1 MTFERPWF
9 LLTLLALP
17 LLALLYVW
25 LQRRRSR
32 YPVSFTNLA
41 VLREVVGTRRP
52 WRRWVAPVLVLLA
65 LAALLVGVARPQVDG
80 MVPQDRATVVL
91 VLDVSRSMEARDVKP
106 NRIGAAKR
114 AIRLFL
120 DRAPDRLRV
129 GMVVFAGV
137 PQVASPPTTDH
148 EQVSVSLDNLGD
160 YATFGGTAIG
170 DALSMA
176 VDVGRD
182 AIQSDPEA
190 PAGERCER
198 EQARLD
204 PLPLR
209 RRAARGRAP
218 AAGGSA
224 AREGSRDAGLHVAL
238 GTPNGT
244 VAGGGGG
251 FFPFA
256 PERIPVP
263 PDTETLRA
271 IAETT
276 GGEFT
281 EARDAETVDNAYEKL
296 GSNLGRRRADKEVT
310 YVFLGVAC
318 GAARRRRCA
327 VGALVTA
334 PALARSGPQVL
345 DADVELAREPFR
357 DQRAMTRLG
366 VALDAEQRGRAVLR

>member
-17 LLALLYVW
+17 LLALLYVV
-25 LQRRRSR
+25 LQRRKTR

-41 VLREVVGTRRP
+41 VLREVGVRRP
-52 WRRWVAPVLVLLA
+52 WRRWIAPVLVLLA

-80 MVPQDRATVVL
+80 LVPQDRATVVL

-106 NRIGAAKR
+106 NRIGAAKK

-120 DRAPDRLRV
+120 DRAPDRLKV

-182 AIQSDPEA
+182 SLQQDGDPEA
-190 PAGERCER
+190 KPRAGANENKLVSILFLSDGA
-198 EQARLD
+198 Q
-204 PLPLR
+204 
-209 RRAARGRAP
+209 
-218 AAGGSA
+218 
-224 AREGSRDAGLHVAL
+224 REGVLQPLEGAQLAKEAGMPVYTVAL

-244 VAGGGGG
+244 VPGGGGG

-263 PDTETLRA
+263 PDTQTLRA

-296 GSNLGRRRADKEVT
+296 GSNLGRRKADKEVT
-310 YVFLGVAC
+310 YVFLAAAAGLLVA
-318 GAARRRRCA
+318 A
-327 VGALVTA
+327 GALS
-334 PALARSGPQVL
+334 ALWTP
-345 DADVELAREPFR
+345 
-357 DQRAMTRLG
+357 RLP
-366 VALDAEQRGRAVLR
+366 

>member
-9 LLTLLALP
+9 LLTLLLLP

-25 LQRRRSR
+25 LQRRRTR
-32 YPVSFTNLA
+32 YPVSFTNLG
-41 VLREVVGTRRP
+41 VLREVVGTRRA

-190 PAGERCER
+190 PPVNATNENKLVSILFLSDGA
-198 EQARLD
+198 Q
-204 PLPLR
+204 
-209 RRAARGRAP
+209 
-218 AAGGSA
+218 
-224 AREGSRDAGLHVAL
+224 REGVLQPLEGAQLAKEAGMPVYTVAL

-310 YVFLGVAC
+310 YVFLGVA
-318 GAARRRRCA
+318 AALLVA
-327 VGALVTA
+327 AGALS
-334 PALARSGPQVL
+334 ALWSP
-345 DADVELAREPFR
+345 
-357 DQRAMTRLG
+357 RLP
-366 VALDAEQRGRAVLR
+366 

>member
-190 PAGERCER
+190 P
-198 EQARLD
+198 
-204 PLPLR
+204 
-209 RRAARGRAP
+209 P
-218 AAGGSA
+218 ANGANENKLVSILFLSDGA
-224 AREGSRDAGLHVAL
+224 QREGVLQPLEGAQLAKEAGMPVYTVAL

-310 YVFLGVAC
+310 YVFLGVA
-318 GAARRRRCA
+318 AALLVA
-327 VGALVTA
+327 AGALS
-334 PALARSGPQVL
+334 ALWSP
-345 DADVELAREPFR
+345 
-357 DQRAMTRLG
+357 RLP
-366 VALDAEQRGRAVLR
+366 

>member
-9 LLTLLALP
+9 LLTLLVLP
-17 LLALLYVW
+17 LLALVYVW

-190 PAGERCER
+190 PPVNGASESKLVSILFLSDGA
-198 EQARLD
+198 Q
-204 PLPLR
+204 
-209 RRAARGRAP
+209 
-218 AAGGSA
+218 
-224 AREGSRDAGLHVAL
+224 REGVLQPLEGAQLAKEAGMPVYTVAL

-310 YVFLGVAC
+310 YVFLGVA
-318 GAARRRRCA
+318 AALLVA
-327 VGALVTA
+327 AGALS
-334 PALARSGPQVL
+334 ALWSP
-345 DADVELAREPFR
+345 
-357 DQRAMTRLG
+357 RLP
-366 VALDAEQRGRAVLR
+366 

>member
-9 LLTLLALP
+9 LLTLLVLP

-25 LQRRRSR
+25 LQRRGTR
-32 YPVSFTNLA
+32 YPVSFTNLG
-41 VLREVVGTRRP
+41 VLREVVGTRRA

-190 PAGERCER
+190 P
-198 EQARLD
+198 
-204 PLPLR
+204 PVN
-209 RRAARGRAP
+209 AASDNKLVSILFLSDGAQ
-218 AAGGSA
+218 
-224 AREGSRDAGLHVAL
+224 REGVLQPLEGAQLAKEAGMPVYTVAL

-310 YVFLGVAC
+310 YVFLGVA
-318 GAARRRRCA
+318 AALLVA
-327 VGALVTA
+327 AGALS
-334 PALARSGPQVL
+334 ALWSP
-345 DADVELAREPFR
+345 
-357 DQRAMTRLG
+357 RLP
-366 VALDAEQRGRAVLR
+366 

>member
-9 LLTLLALP
+9 LITLLALP
-17 LLALLYVW
+17 VLALLYVW

-190 PAGERCER
+190 P
-198 EQARLD
+198 
-204 PLPLR
+204 
-209 RRAARGRAP
+209 P
-218 AAGGSA
+218 ANGANENKLVSILFLSDGA
-224 AREGSRDAGLHVAL
+224 QREGVLQPLEGAQLAKEAGMPVYTVAL

-310 YVFLGVAC
+310 YVFLGVA
-318 GAARRRRCA
+318 AALLVA
-327 VGALVTA
+327 AGALS
-334 PALARSGPQVL
+334 ALWSP
-345 DADVELAREPFR
+345 
-357 DQRAMTRLG
+357 RLP
-366 VALDAEQRGRAVLR
+366 